1 MKVTTM
7 KKLKSVAPQAAQ
19 WKRANVRDTVAE
31 ILQRVRSEGLTAL
44 REYSAKF
51 DHWEPASFRLT
62 EQEIQ
67 ACVARVP
74 AQAIADIQF
83 AQAQIRNFAQAQKG
97 TLTDLEV
104 ETRPGVILGHRNIP
118 VESVACYVP
127 GGKYPLVAS
136 AHMGIVT
143 ARVAGVKRVVAV
155 TPPFQGKPN
164 DTVVAAMKLAG
175 ADEIYCVGGAHAL
188 AALAYG
194 VEGIEPVDMIVGPG
208 NAYVAEAKRQLFG
221 TVGIDLVA
229 GPTETLVI
237 ADDSCDAELIAID
250 LLGQAEHG
258 VDSPAVFVTDSEVL
272 GHAVIAEVEH
282 QLKTLSTAG
291 IAGPAW
297 RDHGEVIV
305 CGSREEMAQ
314 VSDLYASE
322 HVQVMT
328 RNSEFFRNR
337 LKNYGALFEGPET
350 NVCYGD
356 KVVGTN
362 HTLPTA
368 RAARF
373 TGGLWVGK
381 FIKTVTFQ
389 RLSVSASVEI
399 GEYCSRLCELEGFV
413 GHQRQADVR
422 VERYKALAETAAA

>member
-1 MKVTTM
+1 M
-7 KKLKSVAPQAAQ
+7 KKLKSTATEAAQ
-19 WKRANVRDTVAE
+19 GLQENIRDSVAK
-31 ILQRVRSEGLTAL
+31 ILKHVRSEGLIAL
-44 REYSAKF
+44 REYSEKF
-51 DHWEPASFRLT
+51 DQWKPVSFRLT
-62 EQEIQ
+62 EQEIL
-67 ACVARVP
+67 ACVSRVP
-74 AQAIADIQF
+74 AQAIADIKF
-83 AQAQIRNFAQAQKG
+83 AQEQIRNFAMAQKG

-104 ETRPGVILGHRNIP
+104 ETRPGVILGHKNIP
-118 VESVACYVP
+118 VDSVACYVP

-164 DTVVAAMKLAG
+164 DTVVAAMRLAG

-188 AALAYG
+188 AALAFG
-194 VEGIEPVDMIVGPG
+194 VEGIASVDMIVGPG

-258 VDSPAVFVTDSEVL
+258 VDSPAVFITDSEAL
-272 GHAVIAEVEH
+272 GRAVIAEIEN
-282 QLKTLSTAG
+282 QLKTLSTAS

-297 RDHGEVIV
+297 RDHGEVVV
-305 CGSREEMAQ
+305 CQTREEMAQ
-314 VSDLYASE
+314 VSDVYASE

-328 RNSEFFRNR
+328 RDPEFFRNR
-337 LKNYGALFEGPET
+337 LRNYGALFEGPET

-389 RLSVSASVEI
+389 RLSSSASVEI
-399 GEYCSRLCELEGFV
+399 GEYCSRLCELEGFA

-422 VERYKALAETAAA
+422 VRRYKAQTELVTT